1 MRHPW
6 RIGTPPSMG
15 GRVAI
20 PPRVCLLPP
29 LCLTAKF
36 LREIAPFII
45 SQFLIWLLAGVIPLY
60 PMTALGGTLSSQ
72 VITRADFDPAL
83 YEVVRE
89 QTPGTLPLPLQPNDP
104 RLLSVE
110 TLDVSGRGLSSLKG
124 IEFFTNLRALSA
136 GHNQLTLLGG
146 QALPPRLEYLDLS
159 YNEITAAVNLILPE
173 TLAYLDLSHNLLSSL
188 DPFDF
193 PEGLARLNVS
203 DNFLWNQE
211 DHPAGRQVT
220 LDGNFIEGP
229 GIRPASLIYKGTAPL
244 FLTVGQSARLLFQS
258 FYSSVRD
265 DTPVPPELL
274 QIAVSDPPPVRVTRE
289 PDGFYLESAAPGN
302 DTVMVSIWYPSA
314 DRAQTPAARR
324 ADIPLVISPALS
336 ASNPLPSGEAAVL
349 EQLRVTGKASVNLA
363 QYTAGASFTPA
374 FLQSLANQGQSL
386 ILRYYDKLTIEL
398 TVQAL
403 QSSAFSN
410 LSPNALIQLGVKP
423 LPLNRL
429 NPQAPFSRQGL
440 YAVPNTGF
448 LCDAKIHTGYG
459 QPRNILFDGPVRV
472 TWNLSG
478 QALDPYQGPC
488 LTGVIR
494 RSETRL
500 GLLGG
505 WQDTDNQA
513 LVCVTQ
519 RLGDLYLAQ
528 SQTLSQIRMTLGDLA
543 ASWNG
548 RPLSSE
554 VAPYLYQGRVMIPAA
569 WLEDSLG
576 VHIQWDPLLEKALW
590 NDHGHGGALTSG
602 RTEEPDPIM
611 MKGVLMAP
619 LRLLNQTLDL
629 EIQYFPKTRTLRI
642 NGN

>member
-1 MRHPW
+1 
-6 RIGTPPSMG
+6 
-15 GRVAI
+15 
-20 PPRVCLLPP
+20 
-29 LCLTAKF
+29 
-36 LREIAPFII
+36 
-45 SQFLIWLLAGVIPLY
+45 
-60 PMTALGGTLSSQ
+60 MTALGGTLSSQ
-72 VITRADFDPAL
+72 VITWADFDPAL
-83 YEVVRE
+83 YEIIRE

-104 RLLSVE
+104 QLLSVE

-124 IEFFTNLRALSA
+124 IEFFTNLRTLSA

-146 QALPPRLEYLDLS
+146 QTLPAQLEYLDLS

-173 TLAYLDLSHNLLSSL
+173 TLAYLDLSHNRLSSL
-188 DPFDF
+188 DHFDF
-193 PEGLARLNVS
+193 PKGLAKLNVS

-211 DHPAGRQVT
+211 DHPAGRLVT

-229 GIRPASLIYKGTAPL
+229 GIRSASLIYKGTAPL
-244 FLTVGQSARLLFQS
+244 LLTVGQSARLSFQS
-258 FYSSVRD
+258 FYSSARD

-274 QIAVSDPPPVRVTRE
+274 HIAVSDPPVRVIRE
-289 PDGFYLESAAPGN
+289 ATGFYLESVAPGN
-302 DTVMVSIWYPSA
+302 DTIMVSIWHPSG

-324 ADIPLVISPALS
+324 ADIPLVVSPALS
-336 ASNPLPSGEAAVL
+336 GSTPLPSGEAAVL
-349 EQLRVTGKASVNLA
+349 EHMSATGKASVNLA
-363 QYTAGASFTPA
+363 QYTGGASFTPA

-386 ILRYYDKLTIEL
+386 ILRYYDSLTIEL

-403 QSSAFSN
+403 QSAAFSN
-410 LSPNALIQLGVKP
+410 LSPNAFIQLGVKP
-423 LPLNRL
+423 LPLDPL
-429 NPQAPFSRQGL
+429 NPQASFSRQGL
-440 YAVPNTGF
+440 YAIPNTGF

-459 QPRNILFDGPVRV
+459 QPRSILFDGPVRV
-472 TWNLSG
+472 TWNLTG
-478 QALDPYQGPC
+478 QTPAPYQGPY

-505 WQDTDNQA
+505 WRDTNNQA

-519 RLGDLYLAQ
+519 RLGELYLAQ
-528 SQTLSQIRMTLGDLA
+528 SQTLSQVRMTLGDPT

-554 VAPYLYQGRVMIPAA
+554 TAPYLYQGRVMIPAA

-576 VHIQWDPLLEKALW
+576 VHVQWDPVLEKAVW
-590 NDHGHGGALTSG
+590 NDHGHGGVLTSG
-602 RTEEPDPIM
+602 RTEEPDPIL

-629 EIQYFPKTRTLRI
+629 EVQYFPKTRALRI